1 MMQLLWLLATVSAF
15 VPGVDGSAVTLAQLQ
30 LPNTLAPARVR
41 ALDAV
46 SAEVARRTSVSAS
59 PRSQTV
65 SPAGD
70 DLFDFPL
77 LFLPVNDLLASP
89 GPDSRTRLGHWLKSG
104 GALIIDWQGG
114 GARLEQFRE
123 SVETFLAAVLPG
135 ATLERIPR
143 TSVLYRS
150 FYRLG
155 HASGRLRLVDDLYGV
170 MLEEG
175 RIAVVVCFNDLLS
188 AAERDKNGEFRFDV
202 VPGGPGQREDAV
214 RLLVNLVVYGL
225 CLDYKDDKVH
235 LEYLK
240 SRRNWR
246 WPGEDQ

>member
-1 MMQLLWLLATVSAF
+1 MPMVWVLATLAALL
-15 VPGVDGSAVTLAQLQ
+15 GGTDGSGVKMAQLQ
-30 LPNTLAPARVR
+30 LPNTLAAARVR

-46 SAEVARRTSVSAS
+46 SAEVARRTSVSTS

-65 SPAGD
+65 SPSGD
-70 DLFDFPL
+70 DLFEFPL
-77 LFLPVNDLLASP
+77 LFLPADNLLAQP
-89 GPDSRTRLGHWLKSG
+89 GLETRTRLGHWLKAG
-104 GALIIDWQGG
+104 GILIIDWQGG

-123 SVETFLAAVLPG
+123 SVEQFLAVVLPG

-150 FYRLG
+150 FYRLQR
-155 HASGRLRLVDDLYGV
+155 ASGRLRLVDDLYGV
-170 MLEEG
+170 SLDG
-175 RIAVVVCFNDLLS
+175 RIAVAVCFNDLLS

-214 RLLVNLVVYGL
+214 RLMVNLVVYSL

-235 LEYLK
+235 LEFLK

-246 WPGEDQ
+246 WPGEN